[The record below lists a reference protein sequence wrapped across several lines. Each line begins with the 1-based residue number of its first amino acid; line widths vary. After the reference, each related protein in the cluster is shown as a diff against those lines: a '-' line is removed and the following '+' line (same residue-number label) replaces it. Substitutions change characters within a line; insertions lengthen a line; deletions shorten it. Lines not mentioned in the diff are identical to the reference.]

1 MNGCASGVAIAAA
14 VGLLATAPAAQN
26 AAPAA
31 QKQATP
37 APPGETFDVTATA
50 AAGPGSVGTVT
61 VPMVIEIDR
70 YTPAH
75 ARTTVTDALKYQGY
89 PGFLNALRAAPVAG
103 SLKVGPDN
111 FVIRFA
117 REQPSGSERAISVV
131 TDKPVFFIG
140 IGKPDAKAKAGYEV
154 AVVQFTVDTAGQ
166 GTGTMAAAARVKPG
180 GPAGFRIDDYAE
192 TPVKITVT
200 AHKQK

>member
-1 MNGCASGVAIAAA
+1 MTACARGLSTAAA
-14 VGLLATAPAAQN
+14 LALLA

-70 YTPAH
+70 YTPPH

-103 SLKVGPDN
+103 SLRVGEDN
-111 FVIRFA
+111 FVIRWA
-117 REQPSGSERAISVV
+117 RQQPSGSGRSISVV

-140 IGKPDAKAKAGYEV
+140 IGRPDAKAKAGYEV
-154 AVVQFTVDTAGQ
+154 AVVQFTVDSAGQ
-166 GTGTMAAAARVKPG
+166 GAGTMAAAARVKPD
-180 GPAGFRIDDYAE
+180 PPDGFRIDDYADK
-192 TPVKITVT
+192 PVKITVT

>member
-1 MNGCASGVAIAAA
+1 VTACARGLSTAAA
-14 VGLLATAPAAQN
+14 LAVLA

-37 APPGETFDVTATA
+37 LPPAQTFDLTATA
-50 AAGPGSVGTVT
+50 KAGPGSAGTVT
-61 VPMVIEIDR
+61 VPMVLQIDR
-70 YTPAH
+70 YTPEH

-89 PGFLNALRAAPVAG
+89 PGFLNALRAAPIVG
-103 SLKVGPDN
+103 SLKVGDDN
-111 FVIRFA
+111 FVVRWA
-117 REQPSGSERAISVV
+117 REQPSGAERAISVV

-140 IGKPDAKAKAGYEV
+140 IGRPDAKPKAGYEV
-154 AVVQFTVDTAGQ
+154 AVVQFTVDAANQ

-180 GPAGFRIDDYAE
+180 GPAGFQIDDYAE

-200 AHKQK
+200 AHKQE